1 MTNWVTP
8 VTVTGQHVRLEP
20 MADVRSRVTR
30 IRRDHPDAPF
40 WYLGYSTGGTLIS
53 AFAAY
58 IMINGHSLPLPFM
71 LAWVFFLAVL
81 GVMGTA
87 LGFIASLLINAN
99 RNADRYAAYGFGVVP
114 DSLEGFLGPLAGVLS
129 ALEAIDTA
137 FLLTAPCDSPL
148 LAPGLAA
155 CMHASLAREEADLA
169 VAHDGERQQP
179 VFLLLR
185 RGLAADLRDYLAGGG
200 RKIDLWFARHR
211 LAEADL
217 SHRRDS
223 FINVN
228 DPAERQRVEQLLLN
242 RSSAG

>member
-1 MTNWVTP
+1 MQVTMPDVP
-8 VTVTGQHVRLEP
+8 VALADTTGLVLAGGQARRMGGVDKGLVEIAGRPMIEHV
-20 MADVRSRVTR
+20 M
-30 IRRDHPDAPF
+30 DALRPQV
-40 WYLGYSTGGTLIS
+40 G
-53 AFAAY
+53 
-58 IMINGHSLPLPFM
+58 
-71 LAWVFFLAVL
+71 
-81 GVMGTA
+81 
-87 LGFIASLLINAN
+87 SLLINAN

-114 DSLEGFLGPLAGVLS
+114 DSIEGFLGPLAGVLS
-129 ALEAIDTA
+129 ALEVIDTG

-148 LAPGLAA
+148 LAPDLAA
-155 CMHASLAREEADLA
+155 CMHAALARDRADLA

-185 RGLAADLRDYLAGGG
+185 RGLAADLRDYLAGGD

-228 DPAERQRVEQLLLN
+228 DPEERQRVEQLLLN
-242 RSSAG
+242 RAGAG